1 MVLSI
6 PVTVNLFNDISNDR
20 SKVAMVLD
28 RAYGELVASTMNQFT
43 ELRLHTSV
51 HCSAFRDEIAQ
62 EGYQ

>member
-1 MVLSI
+1 
-6 PVTVNLFNDISNDR
+6 
-20 SKVAMVLD
+20 MVLD

-51 HCSAFRDEIAQ
+51 HCWAFRDEIVQ